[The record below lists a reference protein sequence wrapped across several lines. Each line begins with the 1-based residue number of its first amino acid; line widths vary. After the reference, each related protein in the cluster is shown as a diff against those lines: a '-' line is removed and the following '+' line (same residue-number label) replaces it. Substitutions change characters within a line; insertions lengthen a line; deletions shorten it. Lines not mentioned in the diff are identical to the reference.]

1 MVAEVVEA
9 VLTIGVVLVAVVEVL
24 EALAH
29 KGLLVEAQQQSLAAT
44 QLLKVH
50 PQEVRLLVVV
60 LEVVGATL
68 MVSMLSTAEAEE
80 QAATMTILEL
90 VPLVVLRYSE
100 LEVAVQDAV
109 TGERVQQGQV
119 VHGVVIPLV
128 AEALVQVV
136 ME

>member
-29 KGLLVEAQQQSLAAT
+29 KGLLVEAQQQSLVAT

>member
-9 VLTIGVVLVAVVEVL
+9 EITIGVVLVAVVEVL

-29 KGLLVEAQQQSLAAT
+29 KGLVVEAQQQSLAAT

-60 LEVVGATL
+60 LEVVGATV
-68 MVSMLSTAEAEE
+68 MGSMLSTAEAEE